1 MDYKLNPEIGKIA
14 SKVRIIWNGEAG
26 NRADR
31 LIKIAQPQTWKFEN
45 GSQTCEAVFDKK
57 LNVLEYRAM
66 DSRIDISVYEFC
78 EMNPKR

>member
-26 NRADR
+26 NRPDR
-31 LIKIAQPQTWKFEN
+31 LIKIAQPQTWEFES
-45 GSQTCEAVFDKK
+45 GRRACEAIFDKK
-57 LNVLEYRAM
+57 LNVLEYRAI